1 MAATAKPIT
10 RSVRVNGIALT
21 YYEWRAKP
29 GNHEPP
35 LLIAH
40 ATGFH
45 GRCYSAI
52 AEAFPER
59 RVIALDLRGHGRSEG
74 GPVDHWQAFVGDVA
88 GFLDQ
93 LRIRRAIGV
102 GHSMGAHV
110 LLQCAADKPEA
121 FSRLVLFDPV
131 VMAPSFY
138 ERDLETRANDAPH
151 PTIRRKRDFASP
163 EAMMERFAGRDPYA
177 LFDPRVFEDYC
188 RYGLRERTKENGGGY
203 ELACSPEMEASVY
216 STSFTN
222 SGILQSAR
230 TVEVPALVVR
240 AQQSDKMFI
249 GSPTWPALAS
259 IMPHGTDLHRP
270 DRTHFHPFEDPADA
284 AKIIAEYA
292 GG

>member
-1 MAATAKPIT
+1 MTACAQPIT
-10 RSVRVNGIALT
+10 RSVRVGGLALT
-21 YYEWRAKP
+21 YYEWRGKP

-45 GRCYSAI
+45 GRCYGAI
-52 AEAFPER
+52 ADHFPER

-74 GPVDHWQAFVGDVA
+74 SPIDHWRVMAEDVA
-88 GFLDQ
+88 GFCEQ
-93 LRIRRAIGV
+93 LRIRRAVGV

-110 LLQCAADKPEA
+110 LLQCAADMPA
-121 FSRLVLFDPV
+121 YFSRLVLFDPV

-138 ERDLETRANDAPH
+138 TRDGAVSNTPH

-163 EAMMERFAGRDPYA
+163 EAMMERFRTREPYA

-188 RYGLRERTKENGGGY
+188 RHGLREREGGGY
-203 ELACSPEMEASVY
+203 VLACSPEMEASVY

-222 SGILQSAR
+222 SGILEAAR
-230 TVEVPALVVR
+230 SVGIPVTVVR
-240 AQQSDKMFI
+240 AMQSDRTFI

-259 IMPHGTDLHRP
+259 IMSNGTDLHRP

-284 AKIIAEYA
+284 ARIIAQA
-292 GG
+292 AV